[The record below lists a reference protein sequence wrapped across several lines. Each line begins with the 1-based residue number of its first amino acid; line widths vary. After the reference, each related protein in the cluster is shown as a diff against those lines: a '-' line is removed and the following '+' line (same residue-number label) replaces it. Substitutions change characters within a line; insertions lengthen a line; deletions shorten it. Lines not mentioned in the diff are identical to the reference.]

1 MRLSPRIPDRVDL
14 QTTINLGGDLPVCLW
29 GSVFQRA
36 LARLFQ
42 LCVEIGETWMFL
54 CTNRYSARCVRGR
67 VLSSLFACEAGWDH
81 CCVQSAGPPRFKGSL
96 VVKLQK
102 VRHEKVSTA
111 NSKVK
116 LQAVGGRDRAFLLG
130 GWVRVREEGW
140 LGRLSGQL
148 REPVDG
154 VPAGLGPHED
164 GQGAR

>member
-54 CTNRYSARCVRGR
+54 CTNRYSARCVHGR

-102 VRHEKVSTA
+102 VRHEKVSTS

-116 LQAVGGRDRAFLLG
+116 LQGGGTGQRISF
-130 GWVRVREEGW
+130 GWVGAGAR
-140 LGRLSGQL
+140 GRL
-148 REPVDG
+148 
-154 VPAGLGPHED
+154 AG
-164 GQGAR
+164 